1 MDQIVDEAR
10 APGGR
15 RASYSSPLILERRR
29 RILEQTRKLIAEQG
43 LAGFSMDELCKRAG
57 VAKRTLYNAF
67 QNREHLIA
75 VAIQDYFEGF
85 ANRIQ
90 VGVPEGTLGHLIERI
105 ALVVNRSKQI
115 VNYNRALMAVY
126 HSPDVNPEIW
136 ATIHAIGTE
145 TFRPYIEALAKK
157 RQLQPWIDSEQLIED
172 LTRYRFAAGNDWCN
186 GRIPMD
192 EYLGRLLTG
201 MLSMLAGATRG
212 AARKE
217 IEAILEADV
226 ATLGGG

>member
-1 MDQIVDEAR
+1 
-10 APGGR
+10 
-15 RASYSSPLILERRR
+15 
-29 RILEQTRKLIAEQG
+29 
-43 LAGFSMDELCKRAG
+43 MDELCKRAG

-90 VGVPEGTLGHLIERI
+90 VGIPEGTLTHLLERI
-105 ALVVNRSKQI
+105 TLVVNRSKQI

-136 ATIHAIGTE
+136 ATIHSIGTD

-157 RQLQPWIDSEQLIED
+157 RQLQPWIDPEQLIED
-172 LTRYRFAAGNDWCN
+172 LTRFRYAAGNDWCN

-201 MLSMLAGATRG
+201 LLSILVGATRG
-212 AARKE
+212 TTRRD
-217 IEAILEADV
+217 IEAILETGVD
-226 ATLGGG
+226 TLAG

>member
-1 MDQIVDEAR
+1 MNQVVAVKS

-15 RASYSSPLILERRR
+15 RANYSSPVILERRR
-29 RILEQTRKLIAEQG
+29 RILEETRRVIAEQG

-90 VGVPEGTLGHLIERI
+90 VGERGGTLKHLLDRVT
-105 ALVVNRSKQI
+105 LVVNRSKQI

-136 ATIHAIGTE
+136 TTIHQIGTE
-145 TFRPYIEALAKK
+145 TFRPYIESLAAD
-157 RQLQPWIDSEQLIED
+157 RQLQRWIDPAQLIED

-186 GRIPMD
+186 GRIPVD
-192 EYLGRLLTG
+192 DYLALLLRG
-201 MLSMLAGATRG
+201 MLSMLVGATRG
-212 AARKE
+212 ATRRE
-217 IEAILEADV
+217 LEAILSNGVEK
-226 ATLGGG
+226 LGAE